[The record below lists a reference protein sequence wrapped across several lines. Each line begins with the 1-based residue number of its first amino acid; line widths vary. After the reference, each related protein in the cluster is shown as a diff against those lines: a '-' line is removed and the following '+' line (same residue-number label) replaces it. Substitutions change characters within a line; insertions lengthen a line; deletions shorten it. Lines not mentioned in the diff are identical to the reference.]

1 MLTSVPPAL
10 ESSSG
15 SENASSSFTTRLPE
29 VGSFSA
35 SVKINVNNIVYFSG
49 AYLPAPYVDE
59 YGETDRGL
67 RRGNP
72 LMLDE
77 EKYAELNR

>member
-1 MLTSVPPAL
+1 MLICC
-10 ESSSG
+10 
-15 SENASSSFTTRLPE
+15 F
-29 VGSFSA
+29 
-35 SVKINVNNIVYFSG
+35 FSG

-59 YGETDRGL
+59 YGETDKML